1 MSYERELEAAR
12 KAALEAGAAAL
23 RWWRE
28 GFETETKDDDSPVT
42 PADREGERLIAA
54 ALEEAFPEDGLVGEE
69 GVSKPGASGRRWL
82 IDPIDGTRDFVR
94 RNRFWCVQLALEAGR
109 DEIVAGVVYF
119 PALDEIYYAA
129 RGLGA
134 RRNGRPIRVSGVGE
148 PSRAVLCLN
157 DLGRIHREAF
167 GPRFLE
173 WAARFWAV
181 RNPGGAPGA
190 MMVASGKAE
199 VWFEP
204 CGAAWDLAPV
214 KIITE
219 EAGGVFRNFDGGS
232 SVYAGNCF
240 ACTPEFEAELRRFLG

>member
-1 MSYERELEAAR
+1 MAYQRELETAR
-12 KAALEAGAAAL
+12 KAALQAGGAAL

-28 GFETETKDDDSPVT
+28 GFETETKADDSPVT
-42 PADREGERLIAA
+42 EADREGERLIAA

-69 GVSKPGASGRRWL
+69 GAAKEGTSGRRWL

-94 RNRFWCVQLALEAGR
+94 RTRFWCVQIALEEGR
-109 DEIVAGVVYF
+109 DNIVAGVVYF

-134 RRNGRPIRVSGVGE
+134 RRNGKPVRVSGIGE
-148 PSRAVLCLN
+148 TSRAVLCLN
-157 DLGRIHREAF
+157 DLGDIHRQPF
-167 GPRFLE
+167 GERFLE
-173 WAARFWAV
+173 WTARFWAV

-190 MMVASGKAE
+190 MMVASGQAE

-204 CGAAWDLAPV
+204 SGEAWDLAPP

-219 EAGGVFRNFDGGS
+219 EAGGLYRNFDGGS

-240 ACTPEFEAELRRFLG
+240 TCTPEMEQELLRLLG